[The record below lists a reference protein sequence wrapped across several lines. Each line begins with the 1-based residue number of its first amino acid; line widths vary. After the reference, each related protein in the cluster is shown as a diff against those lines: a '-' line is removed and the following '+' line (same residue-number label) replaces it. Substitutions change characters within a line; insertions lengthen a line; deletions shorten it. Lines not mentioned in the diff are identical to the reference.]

1 MYHYCKLCGECLLL
15 EHTLGNM
22 PSWNSFS
29 YSKIY
34 KCLSC
39 IEYCLCIKQEN
50 NNILYESIQY
60 KNWCISFWP
69 QNKMAYLRKDR
80 NGTFHFYP
88 LDEKELSHEL
98 AAQWLKKLK
107 IYVIIQ

>member
-1 MYHYCKLCGECLLL
+1 
-15 EHTLGNM
+15 
-22 PSWNSFS
+22 
-29 YSKIY
+29 
-34 KCLSC
+34 
-39 IEYCLCIKQEN
+39 
-50 NNILYESIQY
+50 
-60 KNWCISFWP
+60 
-69 QNKMAYLRKDR
+69 MAYLRKDR